1 MVKTLDYLNE
11 ILGDTKITAF
21 NNHYVENGVIVLE
34 GVTLAIKGINCIK
47 MDRMYIHEK
56 LLPKKESRAAKL
68 EKRITNLET
77 AVKYIESTLKHKQ
90 NIQHTY

>member
-1 MVKTLDYLNE
+1 MIKTLDYLNS

-21 NNHYVENGVIVLE
+21 NNHYAENGVIVLE

-47 MDRMYIHEK
+47 MDRMYVHEK

-68 EKRITNLET
+68 EKRVESLEKQMSELS
-77 AVKYIESTLKHKQ
+77 KYYQPK
-90 NIQHTY
+90 QHTY